1 MLSALILH
9 IMFQKTIDIRL
20 SLYEFGSNLYEQD
33 NKVEIP
39 TEKNWNRDKI
49 FLFVTS
55 SIATVIS
62 IICYSSH

>member
-39 TEKNWNRDKI
+39 TEKN
-49 FLFVTS
+49 
-55 SIATVIS
+55 
-62 IICYSSH
+62 